1 MRSFRLTRR
10 AFASGAAAVTLAA
23 CADSSD
29 DESNAAGTGGS
40 AGSPPSGGNQAPV
53 WRAIPHLQFAEGVAS
68 SISIAAFV
76 SDADGDM
83 LSILKNEAALP
94 PGVTYDAAGQR
105 FVYDG
110 IGAPGTTDDHVLTA
124 DDGKS

>member
-1 MRSFRLTRR
+1 M
-10 AFASGAAAVTLAA
+10 TLGA

-29 DESNAAGTGGS
+29 QEPDAAGTGGS
-40 AGSPPSGGNQAPV
+40 GGNPPNGDNQPPL
-53 WRAIPHLQFAEGVAS
+53 WREIPHLQFAEGVAS

-83 LSILKNEAALP
+83 FSITKNEAALP

-124 DDGKS
+124 DDGE